1 MEERFLLT
9 KEELLEL
16 LKDRLE
22 LSRLEAAGVDNWS
35 GYDYV
40 DEVFYEEGETE
51 ESVLKEM
58 LDSYKKI
65 S

>member
-22 LSRLEAAGVDNWS
+22 LSKLEAAGVDNWS
-35 GYDYV
+35 GYDYAEE
-40 DEVFYEEGETE
+40 DFYEDGETE
-51 ESVLKEM
+51 ESVLEEM
-58 LDSYKKI
+58 LKNYEKLS
-65 S
+65 